1 MFGNEIQLWGKVFFS
16 RDANW
21 HLINDLC
28 FWACS
33 PIFKVYCEK
42 KSKTHH
48 FFKYFVKINFKIL
61 LEIFISSVGFI
72 WTWLVQIVNLKVL
85 FKVFGWL
92 FFEFMRNL
100 NISVGEIFF
109 CIRIY
114 MVQLLYVLFMAEWA
128 FVRDGSI
135 LKQENKK
142 LDYYILNFRTCT
154 IINTA

>member
-1 MFGNEIQLWGKVFFS
+1 MFNGFGNEIQLWGKVFFS

-48 FFKYFVKINFKIL
+48 FFIYFVKINF
-61 LEIFISSVGFI
+61 FVGFI
-72 WTWLVQIVNLKVL
+72 WTCLVQIVNLKVL
-85 FKVFGWL
+85 FKVVFDCL
-92 FFEFMRNL
+92 FFEFLSNL
-100 NISVGEIFF
+100 NISVGETFF

-128 FVRDGSI
+128 FVSDGSI

-142 LDYYILNFRTCT
+142 LNYYILNFSTCT
-154 IINTA
+154 IINTVKK